1 MESSSVASSM
11 PAALGTAFEFVV
23 QGCLDMIDIITANP
37 VLSLGIAAW
46 CVGLAIG
53 LFKRLV

>member
-1 MESSSVASSM
+1 M
-11 PAALGTAFEFVV
+11 PAALGTAFDFVV
-23 QGCLDMIDIITANP
+23 QGCLDMIEIITANP